1 MKRYKDQYNIILL
14 DWAPLSLYKE
24 AAKFSLK
31 FINHYLDAS
40 RNAIDVGNFVGRC
53 LSGLSRYWLP
63 IKKTLQKAQRTRGL
77 SSYRAQDTRAQ
88 FIVHKS

>member
-31 FINHYLDAS
+31 FLNHYLDAS

-63 IKKTLQKAQRTRGL
+63 MTQLLLLGKFEYTGGPIFKVVLEC
-77 SSYRAQDTRAQ
+77 
-88 FIVHKS
+88 